1 VVEPRRLLS
10 ARAPLV
16 KRIRALAAR
25 PARDADHRL
34 VLDGIRIIEEALAAR
49 VPIDVCLYDPAA
61 AGRSIRLAALLGTLR
76 GHGVRLVPAAP
87 HVVAAASQVETSP
100 GIVAVAVPPASDPGP
115 VIDDDRLL
123 LVVAD
128 GIQDPGNLGTIVR
141 IADAAAAT
149 AVAVTG
155 TAADSHHP
163 KTVRA
168 TMGSLF
174 HLPVFEMETGE
185 VIEALRARRIR
196 VLVADQRGVVDYM
209 SADYRP
215 PAALVFGS
223 EAHGPDPRW
232 TTAATATVRI
242 PIYGRAES
250 LNVAMAA
257 ALLLY
262 EARRA
267 PRGAEVGR

>member
-1 VVEPRRLLS
+1 
-10 ARAPLV
+10 
-16 KRIRALAAR
+16 
-25 PARDADHRL
+25 
-34 VLDGIRIIEEALAAR
+34 
-49 VPIDVCLYDPAA
+49 
-61 AGRSIRLAALLGTLR
+61 
-76 GHGVRLVPAAP
+76 
-87 HVVAAASQVETSP
+87 
-100 GIVAVAVPPASDPGP
+100 
-115 VIDDDRLL
+115 
-123 LVVAD
+123 
-128 GIQDPGNLGTIVR
+128 
-141 IADAAAAT
+141 
-149 AVAVTG
+149 
-155 TAADSHHP
+155 
-163 KTVRA
+163 
-168 TMGSLF
+168 
-174 HLPVFEMETGE
+174 